1 MHNIILFDGK
11 FRNSLL
17 PLVYTRPI
25 GSLRVG
31 ILTIAE
37 KWEKILNQSVSF
49 HTAPHLSGKFKLK
62 SAQQNLFIYGG
73 LLPDSEIIKEI
84 LSLDQ
89 NSTLLYNDLVIAA
102 NIGLDSV
109 ADFINQDKEFTE
121 KKAVASV
128 QLIKNLP
135 DIIRL
140 HGSQI
145 TADFELLTKNRISS
159 ELSGSNRVI
168 GQKDKIFLEPGAK
181 AECAIFN
188 TESGPIYLGKDS
200 EVMEGAMIRG
210 PFGLGDHAAIK
221 MGSKIYPNVSTGPHC
236 KLGGEAGN
244 SVLYAFTNKGHE
256 GYLGDSYIG
265 EWCNLGA
272 DTNTSNLKNNYA
284 EVKLW
289 DYQSGRFALT
299 GLQFC
304 GLIMGD
310 HSKAGINTMFN
321 TGTVVGVGCN
331 IFGDGYPRNFI
342 PSFSWGGAAGLTS
355 YSIDKAFEAS
365 NAMMTRRGLSLTEE
379 EKNILSYTWEADKQW
394 RK

>member
-1 MHNIILFDGK
+1 MLNIILFDGK
-11 FRNSLL
+11 KRDHLL
-17 PLVYTRPI
+17 PLAYTRPI
-25 GSLRVG
+25 ASFRVG

-37 KWEKILNQSVSF
+37 KWEKYLQGAISY
-49 HTAPHLSGKFKLK
+49 HTSPHLERKFPMV
-62 SAQQNLFIYGG
+62 SSQQNLLIYGG
-73 LLPDSEIIKEI
+73 LLPSENILKEI
-84 LSLDQ
+84 LALDT
-89 NSTLLYNDLVIAA
+89 NTVLHHMGEIIAA
-102 NIGLDSV
+102 NIDLTNLP
-109 ADFINQDKEFTE
+109 DFNSEEKEF
-121 KKAVASV
+121 KANEAKSQV
-128 QLIKNLP
+128 LIIKILP

-145 TADFELLTKNRISS
+145 TADFELLTKNRISAK
-159 ELSGSNRVI
+159 LSDSNRVI